1 MTVCTVSLE
10 GQEAEL
16 ATSIVMPQLG
26 YDMREGTVV
35 RWIKQEGDEV
45 VANEVIAEIET
56 DKAVVE
62 FKPTTGGVL
71 RRIVA
76 GEGEA
81 VPVGQLIAVIGDAD
95 EALPDNLGGPAT
107 GPAPAAEPPAAPAA
121 EPAPAPSDAAAPAGE
136 VRASPIARRLARDQ
150 GVDLALVTGTGPWRP
165 HRGGR
170 RTFRC
175 RSRPYR
181 RGGWSNHG
189 VAVGS
194 PAGTGA
200 GTRPSRDHR
209 HRAWWPGS

>member
-1 MTVCTVSLE
+1 M
-10 GQEAEL
+10 

-81 VPVGQLIAVIGDAD
+81 IPVGDLIAVIGDAD
-95 EALPDNLGGPAT
+95 EVLPD
-107 GPAPAAEPPAAPAA
+107 
-121 EPAPAPSDAAAPAGE
+121 
-136 VRASPIARRLARDQ
+136 
-150 GVDLALVTGTGPWRP
+150 DLAASAAGAPLPGGCARSGPSGSP
-165 HRGGR
+165 GR
-170 RTFRC
+170 R
-175 RSRPYR
+175 S
-181 RGGWSNHG
+181 
-189 VAVGS
+189 GS
-194 PAGTGA
+194 PGLRARGRGA
-200 GTRPSRDHR
+200 RLSHRSPSGPRTRR
-209 HRAWWPGS
+209 

>member
-1 MTVCTVSLE
+1 M
-10 GQEAEL
+10 

-95 EALPDNLGGPAT
+95 EALPDNLGSPAT
-107 GPAPAAEPPAAPAA
+107 EAPATIA
-121 EPAPAPSDAAAPAGE
+121 EPAPAPAQRQRLRLTPPLPPERSAPH
-136 VRASPIARRLARDQ
+136 P
-150 GVDLALVTGTGPWRP
+150 
-165 HRGGR
+165 
-170 RTFRC
+170 
-175 RSRPYR
+175 
-181 RGGWSNHG
+181 
-189 VAVGS
+189 S
-194 PAGTGA
+194 PA
-200 GTRPSRDHR
+200 
-209 HRAWWPGS
+209 AWPASVGLT

>member
-1 MTVCTVSLE
+1 M
-10 GQEAEL
+10 

-81 VPVGQLIAVIGDAD
+81 VPVGELIAVIGDARRD
-95 EALPDNLGGPAT
+95 
-107 GPAPAAEPPAAPAA
+107 
-121 EPAPAPSDAAAPAGE
+121 S
-136 VRASPIARRLARDQ
+136 AR
-150 GVDLALVTGTGPWRP
+150 
-165 HRGGR
+165 
-170 RTFRC
+170 
-175 RSRPYR
+175 
-181 RGGWSNHG
+181 
-189 VAVGS
+189 
-194 PAGTGA
+194 
-200 GTRPSRDHR
+200 
-209 HRAWWPGS
+209 